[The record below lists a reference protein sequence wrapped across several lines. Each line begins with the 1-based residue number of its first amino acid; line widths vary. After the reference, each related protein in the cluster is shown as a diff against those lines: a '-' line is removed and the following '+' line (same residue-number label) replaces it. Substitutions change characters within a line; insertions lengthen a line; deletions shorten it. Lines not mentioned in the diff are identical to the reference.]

1 MLKASAMISQQSGFY
16 YKPALE
22 ARVAD
27 VELKISKLVQEEL
40 LREENLKGRVI
51 DLCVGYGGSYR
62 AFGRFSSDVT
72 GVEPRKELADAL
84 VEYGIVPEKKL
95 FVMTPLDYLE
105 SQEAAGFNL
114 IAGLLLSRVYMSQ
127 MRELYEKSLRLLKVG
142 GQLLL
147 TTEKDTLPLKQV
159 MELEKM
165 LNISENGNILSAIFE
180 LEGFGQD
187 DIALIATKLK

>member
-1 MLKASAMISQQSGFY
+1 
-16 YKPALE
+16 
-22 ARVAD
+22 
-27 VELKISKLVQEEL
+27 
-40 LREENLKGRVI
+40 
-51 DLCVGYGGSYR
+51 
-62 AFGRFSSDVT
+62 
-72 GVEPRKELADAL
+72 
-84 VEYGIVPEKKL
+84 
-95 FVMTPLDYLE
+95 MTPLDYLK

-114 IAGLLLSRVYMSQ
+114 IVGLLLSRVYMSQ